1 MILLLNALF
10 VLKSESSFVIAQEDA
25 MCNSFMKIEELKDE
39 YQCVTKLDRSVCVKS
54 TTWTFRDDFESTTW
68 KVRDF
73 RVLWTIGFLT
83 SSARWLEI
91 IIFSV
96 LTWQWFGDA
105 TYAGLLFALRMI
117 AISLTGIIFSLVSN
131 HFSGQKIMFWA
142 QYFVY
147 GH

>member
-1 MILLLNALF
+1 MT
-10 VLKSESSFVIAQEDA
+10 
-25 MCNSFMKIEELKDE
+25 KDDIFD
-39 YQCVTKLDRSVCVKS
+39 V
-54 TTWTFRDDFESTTW
+54 W
-68 KVRDF
+68 KVKDF
-73 RVLWTIGFLT
+73 RTLWTAGLLT

-117 AISLTGIIFSLVSN
+117 AISLTGIIFSVVSN

-142 QYFVY
+142 QATLACLLYTSDAADE
-147 GH
+147 